1 MLSVVVAWLKVVELG
16 FLISHISYPLGFV
29 FSYSEKLLSAL
40 GVDMDTLPPH
50 IYRMRQ
56 LGYPPGWL
64 KEAEMENSGLTLYD
78 GKGKSSPGETITTL
92 LNTCFAVFVESL
104 IFPDS

>member
-1 MLSVVVAWLKVVELG
+1 M
-16 FLISHISYPLGFV
+16 
-29 FSYSEKLLSAL
+29 SAL
-40 GVDMDTLPPH
+40 GVEMNALPPH
-50 IYRMRQ
+50 IYRMRR